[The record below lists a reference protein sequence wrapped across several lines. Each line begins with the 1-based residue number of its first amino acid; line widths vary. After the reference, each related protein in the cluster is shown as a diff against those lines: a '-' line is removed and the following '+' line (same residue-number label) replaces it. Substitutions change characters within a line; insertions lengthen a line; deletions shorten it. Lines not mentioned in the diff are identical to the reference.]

1 VVQVGFE
8 WPNIEGV
15 LEKLLEEAQEITT
28 APNAANLEA
37 EIGDFLFSAVNLARW
52 HKVDPESALRATNA
66 RFTRRFKRVEQ
77 LAAAQGK
84 ALSEMTLAEMEA
96 LWAEAKR
103 EEV

>member
-1 VVQVGFE
+1 
-8 WPNIEGV
+8 
-15 LEKLLEEAQEITT
+15 
-28 APNAANLEA
+28 
-37 EIGDFLFSAVNLARW
+37 
-52 HKVDPESALRATNA
+52 LRATNA